1 MDNPST
7 PPSPGSATK
16 GQKRKLEADAAVP
29 APDLRRSPRKRKQFA
44 ELPLQTLAL
53 FGYPTS
59 SSARAAL
66 ALDGTRR
73 STAAGASPRKVRP
86 RRAVT
91 FSAGAANKK
100 ICHEV
105 RRCGRV
111 LRQVR
116 TSPNVF
122 EIDDFLTAGECEHLM
137 AIVEKQKRKF
147 KASFTECEDNVKV
160 VSTERTSTYIHLK
173 KGANSI
179 VRTIERRAAEIVGAT
194 SQNVEPLQLVS
205 YTNGQKFNLHHD
217 AATLCDDGSCTEV
230 VPPRRVATLF
240 VYLNTMEDESVGHTE
255 FPRLSLSVRPIASKA
270 VLWSNLDIH
279 SGKPEEADPMTAH
292 KACPVPAGCRKVGLN
307 VWITDIN
314 LQHLAL

>member
-1 MDNPST
+1 MTLS
-7 PPSPGSATK
+7 PPPAPRSATK
-16 GQKRKLEADAAVP
+16 GQKRKLEAETAVP
-29 APDLRRSPRKRKQFA
+29 PPDLRRSPRKRKQFA

-59 SSARAAL
+59 SRARAARSV
-66 ALDGTRR
+66 DGTL
-73 STAAGASPRKVRP
+73 STAAGASPRKFRP

-91 FSAGAANKK
+91 FSATAARKTK
-100 ICHEV
+100 VHEV

-122 EIDDFLTAGECEHLM
+122 EIDNFLTAGECEHLM
-137 AIVEKQKRKF
+137 AMVEKQKRKF

-217 AATLCDDGSCTEV
+217 AATLCDDGSCSEV

-255 FPRLSLSVRPIASKA
+255 FPRLSLSVRPIACKA

-279 SGKPEEADPMTAH
+279 SGKPEEADPMTVH

-307 VWITDIN
+307 IWITDIN